1 MGTFA
6 QHVEKAYDSYCSS
19 KVKNKIH
26 SPLLLN
32 KSEHINKTG
41 ESLLYLQL
49 KHIHLFLLIKLNA
62 VL

>member
-6 QHVEKAYDSYCSS
+6 QHVEKAYDSSS
-19 KVKNKIH
+19 EVKNKIH